1 MLKTIIQTYNKIMLY
16 IFISRSFS
24 VAKIRP
30 SMNEQYY
37 LRKGIHPKEENI
49 AFEFKGHRSLIDEE
63 VPRLS
68 KEGDRPCRQPV
79 SKYACG
85 MINSEKGGI
94 LHLGVLDDGV
104 IEGIALTKFQQDHIR
119 LSILN
124 MFDHYEPKVPSHLV
138 SGFFLI
144 IFCCALRCKC

>member
-1 MLKTIIQTYNKIMLY
+1 MLKIY
-16 IFISRSFS
+16 IFISSCRHHQKQKSGQ
-24 VAKIRP
+24 VCETIGAD
-30 SMNEQYY
+30 MNEQYY
-37 LRKGIHPKEENI
+37 LRKSIHPKEENI

-138 SGFFLI
+138 SFFDKQ
-144 IFCCALRCKC
+144 F